1 MYPLLWKSLWISTVA
16 SRKYVSVI
24 GLCRAD
30 WEVLEAVIGQVDE
43 PFQVTLLYTSCLGE
57 GGATVALDS
66 LEFIDCESGKSIK
79 LELLFMYFSSNQSL
93 SQLCHLIIYF

>member
-1 MYPLLWKSLWISTVA
+1 M
-16 SRKYVSVI
+16 I
-24 GLCRAD
+24 GGCRAD

-57 GGATVALDS
+57 GRVTVALDS

-79 LELLFMYFSSNQSL
+79 LELFQFKPKPVAVVSSHNKQEQKQDKTGRNSL
-93 SQLCHLIIYF
+93 QIL